1 MTIKSN
7 NLQFRENSTNLWNI
21 TILANSVQGS
31 TSSVASETTPGDEE
45 YEYQEMREG
54 KNNDT
59 HGILITENPDQTN
72 AHAIN
77 SFDSKVVIFSILILF
92 IREVIPHF
100 NA

>member
-7 NLQFRENSTNLWNI
+7 DLQFRENSTNLWNKS
-21 TILANSVQGS
+21 ILANSAQGS
-31 TSSVASETTPGDEE
+31 TRPAASETTPGDEE

-54 KNNDT
+54 KNNT
-59 HGILITENPDQTN
+59 HGILITENPDQIN

-77 SFDSKVVIFSILILF
+77 SFDSKVVIFTILILL